1 MAGNQDQWQQLLLQ
15 ALASKSGSTDLS
27 SALLDPVLAYA
38 TGNYQSAPQMTE
50 DEIYAKH
57 APELLQVI
65 QNEPKGSIRQVI
77 ATQVLNGIPA
87 WTIKDNVRAMLAG
100 PNGSTIQGS
109 ATSSELES
117 FVDQL
122 ASANQRAMSAMTEQA
137 SKQDPFEKQGYPSAK
152 AQYTTEDIVN
162 MAPDVFGKIGQ
173 TMEAANPEYMRRL
186 ALIDKKFG
194 GEVKASD
201 GGPYSGKGVKKVGG
215 VYDFGQGEG
224 GSPISKEQFRSQV
237 AKQSLPPA
245 LRLLPALIKGIGSVA
260 GSFNARTLD
269 PFYMGPKS
277 GYVPGASWVD
287 PFYSETEAQK
297 SKVKRSGKK
306 ETKVDQRAMDINKS
320 IAEQTKQLVAM
331 QNGMPGQITAQT
343 QALVDRMGNELNQ
356 SGRTPLSDALLKAAI
371 MKRQL
376 KTG

>member
-1 MAGNQDQWQQLLLQ
+1 MAGNQDQWQQLLLR

-38 TGNYQSAPQMTE
+38 TGNYQPAAQMTE

-65 QNEPKGSIRQVI
+65 QNEPKGSIRQII

-194 GEVKASD
+194 GEVKATD
-201 GGPYSGKGVKKVGG
+201 AGPYSKNGPNINA
-215 VYDFGQGEG
+215 D
-224 GSPISKEQFRSQV
+224 SPTYKEQFRSQV

-245 LRLLPALIKGIGSVA
+245 LRLLPALIRGVGSVA
-260 GSFNARTLD
+260 GNFNPRTLD

-287 PFYSETEAQK
+287 PFYSETAAQE
-297 SKVKRSGKK
+297 SKTKRSGKK

>member
-1 MAGNQDQWQQLLLQ
+1 MAGNQDQWQQLLLR

-27 SALLDPVLAYA
+27 SALLDPALAYVS
-38 TGNYQSAPQMTE
+38 GGYQSAPVLTQ
-50 DEIYAKH
+50 DEIYAKY
-57 APELLQVI
+57 APEILQVV
-65 QNEPKGSIRQVI
+65 QNEPTGSIRQVI

-109 ATSSELES
+109 ATSSELEG

-122 ASANQRAMSAMTEQA
+122 ASANQKALSAMTEQA

-194 GEVKASD
+194 GEVKATD
-201 GGPYSGKGVKKVGG
+201 AGPYSGKGVRKVAGI
-215 VYDFGQGEG
+215 YDYGQGIDLK
-224 GSPISKEQFRSQV
+224 PTIEQ
-237 AKQSLPPA
+237 
-245 LRLLPALIKGIGSVA
+245 
-260 GSFNARTLD
+260 
-269 PFYMGPKS
+269 
-277 GYVPGASWVD
+277 
-287 PFYSETEAQK
+287 
-297 SKVKRSGKK
+297 KVKSNLLGTLVSPTLHFLPDFIKAVYNAKTTESDALKQKRKDRENKG
-306 ETKVDQRAMDINKS
+306 TKVDQRAMDINKS

-371 MKRQL
+371 MK
-376 KTG
+376 

>member
-1 MAGNQDQWQQLLLQ
+1 MAGNQDQWQQLLLR

-38 TGNYQSAPQMTE
+38 SGSYQPAQELTQ

-57 APELLQVI
+57 APELLQVV
-65 QNEPKGSIRQVI
+65 QNEPTGSIRQII

-100 PNGSTIQGS
+100 PNGAALQGS

-122 ASANQRAMSAMTEQA
+122 ASANQRALSAMADQA

-162 MAPDVFGKIGQ
+162 MAPDVFGEIGKK
-173 TMEAANPEYMRRL
+173 MEAANPEYMRRL

-194 GEVKASD
+194 GEVKASET
-201 GGPYSGKGVKKVGG
+201 GPYSGKGAKKIAG
-215 VYDFGQGEG
+215 VYDYGQGIDLKPMIENEVKSNLLG
-224 GSPISKEQFRSQV
+224 TLVSPTLHFLPDLVKAV
-237 AKQSLPPA
+237 YKAKTTESDA
-245 LRLLPALIKGIGSVA
+245 LKQKRQDRQNKG
-260 GSFNARTLD
+260 
-269 PFYMGPKS
+269 
-277 GYVPGASWVD
+277 
-287 PFYSETEAQK
+287 
-297 SKVKRSGKK
+297 
-306 ETKVDQRAMDINKS
+306 TKVDQRAMDINKS

-331 QNGMPGQITAQT
+331 QNGMPGQITAQS
-343 QALVDRMGNELNQ
+343 QALVDRMANELNQ